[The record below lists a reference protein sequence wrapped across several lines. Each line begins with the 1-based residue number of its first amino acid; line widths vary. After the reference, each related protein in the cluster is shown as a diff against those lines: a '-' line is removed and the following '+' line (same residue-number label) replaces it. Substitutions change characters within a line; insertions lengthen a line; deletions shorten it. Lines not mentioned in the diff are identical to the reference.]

1 MERIKGIIGRDYL
14 LMQVLQN
21 KDFKGYLQIFIA
33 GVLWGC
39 IGPFIQLM
47 EQHGSSFAFTSF
59 LRMAFSFII
68 LAVITVTKFGFLSLR
83 ASKKT
88 LLFCA
93 LLGLV
98 CHGIYNVFYSI
109 AVTLTGVTVSA
120 VLMNTAPVF
129 TTVFS
134 YFWLREK
141 ITWIKSAAMI
151 VNITGCALAATGGK
165 FDVMLFSLIGVL
177 CGIGSGFCY
186 GMTAIL
192 GKLAGEKSNAF
203 VISTYSYLFAAV
215 FLVIFMNPWEKA
227 VPLNASV
234 LLLGFFYALIPT
246 AIAYLFYYQGLQ
258 KITESSKA
266 PVIASVEVVVAA
278 LIGVTIFRE
287 QVNMANITGIFL
299 VIGSIILMNHKT
311 RHQISNDSSKDIG
324 LLGAGRK

>member
-1 MERIKGIIGRDYL
+1 
-14 LMQVLQN
+14 MQVLQN
-21 KDFKGYLQIFIA
+21 AEFKGYLQIFIA

-47 EQHGSSFAFTSF
+47 EQHGSTFAFTSF

-68 LAVITVTKFGFLSLR
+68 LAVITIAKFGFPSLR
-83 ASKKT
+83 VSKKT
-88 LLFCA
+88 LLFCV

-98 CHGIYNVFYSI
+98 CHGIYNLFYSI

-129 TTVFS
+129 TTIFS

-141 ITWIKSAAMI
+141 ITWIKSVAML
-151 VNITGCALAATGGK
+151 VNITGCTLAATGGK
-165 FDVMLFSLIGVL
+165 FDVMLLSLTGVL

-186 GMTAIL
+186 GMTAII

-203 VISTYSYLFAAV
+203 VISTYSYLFAAA
-215 FLVIFMNPWEKA
+215 FLAVFMNPWGNA
-227 VPLNASV
+227 VALNKNV
-234 LLLGFFYALIPT
+234 LLLGFFLALIPT

-266 PVIASVEVVVAA
+266 PVIASVEAVVAA
-278 LIGVTIFRE
+278 VIGVAIFGE
-287 QVNMANITGIFL
+287 QVSMVNISGIVL
-299 VIGSIILMNHKT
+299 VIGSIIMMNHRT
-311 RHQISNDSSKDIG
+311 RPQAMAAATRLVQKANKEHN
-324 LLGAGRK
+324 

>member
-1 MERIKGIIGRDYL
+1 
-14 LMQVLQN
+14 MQVLQN
-21 KDFKGYLQIFIA
+21 EEFKGYFQIFIA

-47 EQHGSSFAFTSF
+47 EQHGSSFALTSF

-68 LAVITVTKFGFLSLR
+68 LAVLTVTKFGFLSLR
-83 ASKKT
+83 VSKKT
-88 LLFCA
+88 LLLCA

-98 CHGIYNVFYSI
+98 CHGIYNVIYSI

-129 TTVFS
+129 TTIFS
-134 YFWLREK
+134 YLWLREK
-141 ITWIKSAAMI
+141 ITWVKSVAMF
-151 VNITGCALAATGGK
+151 VNITGCVLAATGGK
-165 FDVMLFSLIGVL
+165 FDVMLFSLTGIL

-186 GMTAIL
+186 GMTAII

-215 FLVIFMNPWEKA
+215 FLAIFMNPWGNA
-227 VPLNASV
+227 VPLNKNI
-234 LLLGFFYALIPT
+234 LLLGFFFALIPT

-266 PVIASVEVVVAA
+266 PVIASVEAVVAA
-278 LIGVTIFRE
+278 VIGVAIFRE
-287 QVNMANITGIFL
+287 RVDMVNIIGIFL
-299 VIGSIILMNHKT
+299 VIGSIMLMNHRT
-311 RHQISNDSSKDIG
+311 HSEISNTSG
-324 LLGAGRK
+324 E

>member
-1 MERIKGIIGRDYL
+1 MR
-14 LMQVLQN
+14 VLQN
-21 KDFKGYLQIFIA
+21 EEFKGYLQVFIA

-47 EQHGSSFAFTSF
+47 EQQGSSFAFTSF
-59 LRMAFSFII
+59 LRMTFSFII
-68 LAVITVTKFGFLSLR
+68 LAVITVIKFGFLSLR
-83 ASKKT
+83 VSKKT

-98 CHGIYNVFYSI
+98 CHGIFNVFYSI

-151 VNITGCALAATGGK
+151 VNITGCTLAATGGK

-177 CGIGSGFCY
+177 CGIASGFCY
-186 GMTAIL
+186 GMTAII
-192 GKLAGEKSNAF
+192 GKMAGEKSNAF

-215 FLVIFMNPWEKA
+215 FLVFFIKHWEQA
-227 VPLNASV
+227 APLNESV
-234 LLLGFFYALIPT
+234 LLLGFLYALIPT
-246 AIAYLFYYQGLQ
+246 AIAYIFYYQGLQ
-258 KITESSKA
+258 KITESSKV
-266 PVIASVEVVVAA
+266 PVIASVEAVVAA
-278 LIGVTIFRE
+278 VIGVVIFRE
-287 QVNMANITGIFL
+287 QVNMTNVIGIFL
-299 VIGSIILMNHKT
+299 VIGSIILMNHRT
-311 RHQISNDSSKDIG
+311 HPEISNISG
-324 LLGAGRK
+324 E

>member
-1 MERIKGIIGRDYL
+1 MR
-14 LMQVLQN
+14 VLQN
-21 KDFKGYLQIFIA
+21 EEFEGYLQVFIA

-47 EQHGSSFAFTSF
+47 EQYGSSFVFTSF
-59 LRMAFSFII
+59 LRMAFSFVI
-68 LAVITVTKFGFLSLR
+68 LAVITITKFGFFSLR
-83 ASKKT
+83 VSKKT

-93 LLGLV
+93 LLGIV

-151 VNITGCALAATGGK
+151 VNIMGCTLAATGGK

-177 CGIGSGFCY
+177 CGIASGFCY
-186 GMTAIL
+186 GMTAII

-215 FLVIFMNPWEKA
+215 FLVVFMNPWGQA
-227 VPLNASV
+227 VPLNESV
-234 LLLGFFYALIPT
+234 LLLGFLYALIPT
-246 AIAYLFYYQGLQ
+246 AIAYIFYYQGLQ
-258 KITESSKA
+258 KITESSKV
-266 PVIASVEVVVAA
+266 PVIASVEAVVAA
-278 LIGVTIFRE
+278 VIGVAIFRE
-287 QVNMANITGIFL
+287 QVDMANIIGIFL
-299 VIGSIILMNHKT
+299 VIGSIMLMNHRT
-311 RHQISNDSSKDIG
+311 HSEISNTSSE
-324 LLGAGRK
+324 